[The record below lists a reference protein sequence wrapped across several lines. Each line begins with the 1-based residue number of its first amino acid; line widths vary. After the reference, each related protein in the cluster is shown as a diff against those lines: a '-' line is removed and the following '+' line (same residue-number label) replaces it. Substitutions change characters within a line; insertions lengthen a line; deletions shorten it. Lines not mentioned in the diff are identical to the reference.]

1 MNKGYQIG
9 VFFGN
14 LTYQHFSCLPWLQL
28 RMHLFFNSYFFILI
42 WCSNF
47 NSDAQSITWYEPP
60 PVTTVSDYN
69 EVHTSKIQFYEGS
82 INEQLNWRFSA
93 TQTVQFVNL
102 VLDDT
107 NVVANILPS
116 TKEVTVSKDFT
127 SRFNITWATGHI
139 TVVMYKVTTSDKGVF
154 SCRLSVPGSVWRSNI
169 QVVVL
174 GKLIVLLLL
183 LLLLLLLFMS
193 LCNRTGKE
201 RRWQTF
207 LPNFTVL

>member
-1 MNKGYQIG
+1 MATPQKASIFY
-9 VFFGN
+9 
-14 LTYQHFSCLPWLQL
+14 
-28 RMHLFFNSYFFILI
+28 SYFFILI

-60 PVTTVSDYN
+60 PVTTISDSQ

-93 TQTVQFVNL
+93 TQTVQFVTL
-102 VLDDT
+102 KLDDT
-107 NVVANILPS
+107 NVVATILPS
-116 TKEVTVSKDFT
+116 TEEVTVSKDFT
-127 SRFNITWATGHI
+127 SRVNITWVTGHI
-139 TVVMYKVTTSDKGVF
+139 TVVIYKVSTSDKGVF
-154 SCRLSVPGSVWRSNI
+154 SCQLSVPGIAWRSNI

-174 GKLIVLLLL
+174 GKVIVLLLL
-183 LLLLLLLFMS
+183 LLLLLLFLS
-193 LCNRTGKE
+193 LCSGTGKK